1 VKNINSELN
10 ETSLQNLFDRLVAR
24 GGKEY
29 ALGYIFSMMHR
40 YMDDNPKL
48 RKEVDWHTNNIG
60 KLDSKSPWLY
70 KEVA

>member
-1 VKNINSELN
+1 MKNISSELN
-10 ETSLQNLFDRLVAR
+10 ETSLQQLFDALEAR

-29 ALGYIFSMMHR
+29 TLGYIFSMLHR

-48 RKEVDWHTNNIG
+48 RKDIDWHVNYIR
-60 KLDSKSPWLY
+60 KLDETGPWLN

>member
-1 VKNINSELN
+1 MNNINSELN

-48 RKEVDWHTNNIG
+48 RKDVDWHTNNIR
-60 KLDSKSPWLY
+60 KLDSKSPWLN

>member
-1 VKNINSELN
+1 MNNINSELN
-10 ETSLQNLFDRLVAR
+10 ETSLQNLFDLLEAR

-29 ALGYIFSMMHR
+29 TLGYIFSMLHR

-48 RKEVDWHTNNIG
+48 RKDVEWHCNNIR
-60 KLDSKSPWLY
+60 KLDKMSPWRN